1 MSDHEI
7 PVPDELVLNYHLMH
21 PVSDS
26 DAGDPNAAYCLDG
39 IYHMHYI
46 VIHPWGGR
54 EHIGGGKSLSFIH
67 VTSPD
72 MLHWTW
78 QPTKLQPSF
87 TGHGVASGTGFMT
100 REGRP
105 AALYA
110 GLADQNISYITIA
123 KDNQLSAWE
132 EPYPVIVTGGPDGDM
147 PRPVGCDCFLSGD
160 TYYAYS
166 KVENVPLCKSTDLKD
181 WTYVG
186 PLLKHE
192 LPQVAMGEDIGC
204 PNMFQLGERWM
215 LLCISHAMG
224 CRYYLGDWDRDAEQF
239 VPESHGRM
247 SWRRPDQSL
256 TDPRYR
262 DFFAPESLLTADGR
276 RVMWAWVASA
286 DPAINMKKVQSLP
299 RELSLADGELRMNP
313 LRELESLRYDPVSL
327 ENIVLA
333 PPEGAGTGKRYLTT
347 KLADLDGDG
356 FELRI
361 SIDRREAE
369 RKRFG
374 FTLFAGSEG
383 EGMLVLFRPESG
395 TICVGD
401 SEAPFAVAD
410 LPGGENIDLRVFID
424 KYLVEVF
431 VNSRQALLSTYMD
444 HHESTALEAY
454 LYGIA
459 ERVPPMTIRKIE
471 IWRLNP
477 TNQGFLEARENRI
490 WAPDI
495 E

>member
-1 MSDHEI
+1 MGYQEI
-7 PVPDELVLNYHLMH
+7 PVPDELVLNFHLMH
-21 PVSDS
+21 PYSDS
-26 DAGDPNAAYCLDG
+26 YAGDPNAAYCIDG

-46 VIHPWGGR
+46 IIHPFKDS
-54 EHIGGGKSLSFIH
+54 HIGGGKSLSFIH

-87 TGHGVASGTGFMT
+87 AGHGVASGTGFIT
-100 REGRP
+100 KEGRP
-105 AALYA
+105 AAIYA
-110 GLADQNISYITIA
+110 GLSEQNYSYITIA

-132 EPYPVIVTGGPDGDM
+132 KPYPVVLTGGPDGTM
-147 PRPVGCDCFLSGD
+147 TLKTGADCFLVGD

-166 KVENVPLCKSTDLKD
+166 KVNEIPLCKSTDLTN

-192 LPQVAMGEDIGC
+192 LPEVVMGEDLGC
-204 PNMFQLGERWM
+204 PNMFQLGDRWM

-224 CRYYLGDWDRDAEQF
+224 CRYYLGDWDKDTEQF
-239 VPESHGRM
+239 VPESHGRLN
-247 SWRRPDQSL
+247 WRRPGQSL

-262 DFFAPESLLTADGR
+262 DLFAPESLLTTDGR

-286 DPAINMKKVQSLP
+286 DPAIEKKKVQSLP
-299 RELSLADGELRMNP
+299 RELSLVDGELRTKP
-313 LRELESLRYDPVSL
+313 IREIESLRYDSIKL
-327 ENIVLA
+327 ENIALA
-333 PPEGAGTGKRYLTT
+333 PPVGSGTGKRYLIT
-347 KLADLDGDG
+347 KLADLDGDA

-361 SIDRREAE
+361 SVDRKEAE

-374 FTLFAGSEG
+374 FRLFAGGTG
-383 EGMLVLFRPESG
+383 EGLLILFRPESG
-395 TICVGD
+395 TVCLGNN
-401 SEAPFAVAD
+401 EAPFALAD
-410 LPGGENIDLRVFID
+410 LPEEENIDLRVFID

-431 VNSRQALLSTYMD
+431 VNDRVSLVSVYLD
-444 HHESTALEAY
+444 HLEGIALEAY

-459 ERVPPMTIRKIE
+459 ERVPPMTIRKLE
-471 IWRLNP
+471 SWRVNP
-477 TNQGFLEARENRI
+477 TNEGFLEARENRI
-490 WAPDI
+490 WAPDT